1 MKTRRWSISA
11 IRGKTEMLCKGEQKE
26 SWELAKS
33 ERRSMA
39 AVHRIGMY

>member
-1 MKTRRWSISA
+1 
-11 IRGKTEMLCKGEQKE
+11 MLYEGEQEE

-39 AVHRIGMY
+39 AAHRIGMR